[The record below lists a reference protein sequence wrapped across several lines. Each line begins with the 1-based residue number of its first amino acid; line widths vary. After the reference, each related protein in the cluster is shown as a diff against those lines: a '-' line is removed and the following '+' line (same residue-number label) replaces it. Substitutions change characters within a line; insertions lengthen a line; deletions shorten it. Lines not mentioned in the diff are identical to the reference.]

1 MGGGMKDS
9 VVAVFRPDRAQYW
22 RDHAWM
28 AAAAMAGGM
37 ALLWAFGNPHVWTGA
52 IGGLAAIG
60 LRAFYLSSEAL
71 AVEWRLTQLALEGP
85 DGRRVALDQIARL
98 RRLGSAV
105 QIVTRSGDKHLLK
118 FNDDAAALLAE
129 LRRVTGVTQ

>member
-1 MGGGMKDS
+1 MKDS

-37 ALLWAFGNPHVWTGA
+37 ALLWAIGNPHVWTGA

-98 RRLGSAV
+98 RRC
-105 QIVTRSGDKHLLK
+105 R
-118 FNDDAAALLAE
+118 
-129 LRRVTGVTQ
+129 